1 MTTFPKLDI
10 TSITANV
17 RRIGSDWC
25 YEIVE
30 DKKEEQLT
38 DNTPISQVITE
49 RMVNRGH
56 RFWAGDNVADFIYD
70 EDEKQ
75 ALIDEATAKF
85 EAVLDTLLIDRHND
99 PNSKDTGRRMAKMYI
114 NELFEG
120 RFTRP
125 PKITAFPNEDPDTR
139 FAGMLIATA
148 ELKSM
153 CSHHHQPVNGKAWI
167 GILPSTRVI
176 GLSKYARLAQWYA
189 RRGTLQEELTKQIA
203 DGIQKYTGSQ
213 DIGVVV
219 VAEHGCCTNRGI
231 MANDSSTWTSVLR
244 GQFFNPSV
252 KQEFYNL
259 IQGGLNKFQCN

>member
-1 MTTFPKLDI
+1 MMSQYPEMNINL
-10 TSITANV
+10 
-17 RRIGSDWC
+17 RDW
-25 YEIVE
+25 YIPPPPP
-30 DKKEEQLT
+30 KKEQMSNNT
-38 DNTPISQVITE
+38 SNNTPSISETITE
-49 RMVNRGH
+49 RMVNKGH
-56 RFWAGDNVADFIYD
+56 RFWASDNVSDFIYD
-70 EDEKQ
+70 DEEKQ

-85 EAVLDTLLIDRHND
+85 EAVLDSLLIDRHND
-99 PNSKDTGRRMAKMYI
+99 PNSRDTGRRMAKMYI

-120 RFTRP
+120 RFTPP
-125 PKITAFPNEDPDTR
+125 PKITAFPNDDVETR

-153 CSHHHQPVNGKAWI
+153 CSHHHAPVTGKAWI
-167 GILPSTRVI
+167 GILPSTKVI

-203 DGIQKYTGSQ
+203 DGIQKHTGSQ
-213 DIGVVV
+213 DLAVVV

-252 KQEFYNL
+252 KQEFFNL